1 MECTT
6 VAAVQP
12 TIMTTTAVVAAA
24 LRAHRVPVEEVEA
37 EEVEVGVG

>member
-12 TIMTTTAVVAAA
+12 TIMTTAVVAAA